1 MTKKIAVIN
10 DLSGFGKCS
19 LTAAI
24 SVLAAMG
31 VQPCPLPTAVLS
43 AQTGYDSYYLD
54 DYTDKMENF
63 RREWEKMGAS
73 FDGIYTG
80 FMAGSRQIEH
90 VFAFLDTFYQEGV
103 FLLVDPVMGDNG
115 SQYDIF
121 TPQLLE
127 LMRELALRADVITP
141 NLTELC
147 LLTETD
153 YRTVESVTQ
162 KRPLMETLAQMGREL
177 LQKGPDT
184 VVVTGIPFFDETDG
198 IRKIGNLAVTKEEE
212 HLRAFPHIGGS
223 YSGTGDLFASAIAGG
238 MARGEEIPEVMEK
251 AGAMIE
257 QAMADA
263 VADQVPRND
272 GVEYEKYLYMLLP

>member
-153 YRTVESVTQ
+153 YRAVESVTQ